1 MVSWLAQLA
10 ACQYYCIPLIGAAL
24 LVGGC
29 GASTNISTASAGT
42 ATPTATLAPTATASP
57 SPTPVSIVKH
67 EEFTCPETLSGADK
81 VIADSSIFLSVAY
94 PGTWKE
100 THCIR
105 TRFSDGGVTLWIGN
119 YVHIDA
125 VPDTSMTVQQWVDAH
140 KTSYETVTLQPITV
154 RQAQE
159 AVSVTDQFDQS
170 APSPADFHFAQVGA
184 LLRGSHDIYVLS
196 TSLDVEYLDTSADT
210 VIPGPLR
217 DHIADWSVS

>member
-140 KTSYETVTLQPITV
+140 KTSYETVTLQPISSI
-154 RQAQE
+154 R
-159 AVSVTDQFDQS
+159 
-170 APSPADFHFAQVGA
+170 APHRLPT
-184 LLRGSHDIYVLS
+184 S
-196 TSLDVEYLDTSADT
+196 TSHRSERCCAARTIST
-210 VIPGPLR
+210 CCPRRSTWSTWIPALTP
-217 DHIADWSVS
+217 